1 MKSLRCLHTSLSQQC
16 SLSWVCKAAVLG
28 PCQFSVVVVVS
39 NEEPQMSPY
48 IYITAMFT
56 ILAAVLGPCQFSVV
70 VVVSN
75 EEPQMSPYIYITA
88 MFTILAAVLGP
99 CQFSGVV
106 VSIEE
111 SQLYPYISITAI
123 SSIFNVLCVHNLT
136 SDDME

>member
-1 MKSLRCLHTSLSQQC
+1 MTIASDVSIHLYHSNVLYLGCVKLLFWVHVNFLVLWCPMKSLKCLHKSLSQQC
-16 SLSWVCKAAVLG
+16 PISWVCK
-28 PCQFSVVVVVS
+28 
-39 NEEPQMSPY
+39 
-48 IYITAMFT
+48 
-56 ILAAVLGPCQFSVV
+56 
-70 VVVSN
+70 
-75 EEPQMSPYIYITA
+75 
-88 MFTILAAVLGP
+88 AAVLGP